1 MRTIEIT
8 AIETKTNKAGAYT
21 SATITGLDL
30 DSLRTIDEEVKETKI
45 KFDLTDEAQWNKF
58 RNIFWSKKL
67 RKDAKTLQQSI
78 DQAVKDN
85 ATIWIY

>member
-1 MRTIEIT
+1 MKAIEIT
-8 AIETKTNKAGAYT
+8 AIETKTNKAGAYI

-30 DSLRTIDEEVKETKI
+30 DSLRTIDEEAKETKF
-45 KFDLTDEAQWNKF
+45 KFDQKMFLNLFHCASSV
-58 RNIFWSKKL
+58 RSKKL
-67 RKDAKTLQQSI
+67 RKDAKTLQQSM